1 CICEMPF
8 VVAEFDPREI
18 SFFHYD
24 RAFRVCDPRLVA
36 TESVQPGLI
45 RRFDPAI
52 YPGRYATC
60 VYDPDKALCTRAQNL
75 SGQNAP
81 TLGGCRPLECRNV
94 ALTSGNLDELRSES
108 SDIERELERTPSL
121 PPLLQH
127 RLRQRSEQINQFVDR
142 HDPNSIR

>member
-1 CICEMPF
+1 MEQPDTRGRALNHARTLTE
-8 VVAEFDPREI
+8 VAQRNSQQRTQPI
-18 SFFHYD
+18 G
-24 RAFRVCDPRLVA
+24 AFR
-36 TESVQPGLI
+36 LI